1 VRWATWHG
9 WSRARAT
16 RALGIDSATLQAWQ
30 RRWDD
35 LADRLLSVPLG
46 ATPLTC
52 SALAKGE
59 VTNFLTMYG
68 TALGVAVLQDHF
80 PALSRRDLSCLLH
93 LARLE
98 VDHVAAGGYYH
109 CLTWHHPGRA
119 WALDHTEP
127 PSPIDGQYRF
137 VLTVRDL
144 ASGCTLAAMAVASE
158 DAITTIDVLRALFA
172 QYGPPLLLKADNGP
186 GFTSVLMRAF
196 LNHHDVQL
204 LLSPA
209 YTPTYNGACEAGN
222 GTIKHLTH
230 QIACRHNRPE
240 CWTLDDLEAARL
252 LANHRITD
260 RVQTLNPEERLAKC
274 IPITTDDR
282 VRFRATIAKHR
293 ERRRVDSEIA
303 TAHGLRRIA
312 ADALERQAIA
322 DALLDTG
329 AITIRSRRVRLS
341 YPQHKT

>member
-1 VRWATWHG
+1 MG
-9 WSRARAT
+9 
-16 RALGIDSATLQAWQ
+16 
-30 RRWDD
+30 
-35 LADRLLSVPLG
+35 
-46 ATPLTC
+46 
-52 SALAKGE
+52 
-59 VTNFLTMYG
+59 
-68 TALGVAVLQDHF
+68 
-80 PALSRRDLSCLLH
+80 
-93 LARLE
+93 
-98 VDHVAAGGYYH
+98 
-109 CLTWHHPGRA
+109 
-119 WALDHTEP
+119 
-127 PSPIDGQYRF
+127 
-137 VLTVRDL
+137 
-144 ASGCTLAAMAVASE
+144 VASE
-158 DAITTIDVLRALFA
+158 DALTTIDVLRALFA
-172 QYGPPLLLKADNGP
+172 QYGPPLLLKADNGS

-196 LNHHDVQL
+196 LDYHGVQL

-260 RVQTLNPEERLAKC
+260 RVQTLNPEERLATH

-303 TAHGLRRIA
+303 TAHGVRRIA

>member
-172 QYGPPLLLKADNGP
+172 QYGPPLLLKADNGS